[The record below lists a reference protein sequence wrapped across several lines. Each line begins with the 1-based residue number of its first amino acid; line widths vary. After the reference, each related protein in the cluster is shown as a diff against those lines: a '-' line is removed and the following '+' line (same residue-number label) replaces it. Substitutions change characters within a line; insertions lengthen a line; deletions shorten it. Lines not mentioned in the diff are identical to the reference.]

1 LASLLALPDVD
12 GVAPGLAVAF
22 WSVIVPCV
30 PEPTLAEL
38 DWLVVVVWSPEPT
51 FELLFWLP
59 VPMFV
64 LGLTFV
70 LGLMLGL
77 IV

>member
-1 LASLLALPDVD
+1 
-12 GVAPGLAVAF
+12 
-22 WSVIVPCV
+22 V
-30 PEPTLAEL
+30 PEPTLVEL

-59 VPMFV
+59 VPMLV
-64 LGLTFV
+64 DGLTFV
-70 LGLMLGL
+70 FGLMLGL

>member
-1 LASLLALPDVD
+1 
-12 GVAPGLAVAF
+12 
-22 WSVIVPCV
+22 V
-30 PEPTLAEL
+30 PEPTFVEL

-70 LGLMLGL
+70 FGLMLGL